1 MRVPIVMPAASMRA
15 ADGDTSVGSGVAKGW
30 ALNTF
35 AAVFSGLRDSMGT
48 ISTPCAQPVSARL
61 SARQRRAT
69 LFMPYTSI
77 RGSNSLPP
85 NHSTGARLYATA
97 AWAWRPPFL

>member
-1 MRVPIVMPAASMRA
+1 MRVATVMPAASMRA

-30 ALNTF
+30 ALNRL

-48 ISTPCAQPVSARL
+48 ISTPCAQPVSSEAERNAKENDSFHAVHL
-61 SARQRRAT
+61 HPGEQ
-69 LFMPYTSI
+69 FP
-77 RGSNSLPP
+77 PP